1 MPGIDCPGCAWPE
14 PDPGKRHI
22 NQYCENGAK
31 HINDEATT
39 RRIAREFFWR
49 YPVSELAGM
58 SHMWLNH
65 QGRLTE
71 PVVKRPGS
79 DYYEPIGWNEA
90 FDLLAAELHNST
102 RPMRRCSTHRAG

>member
-22 NQYCENGAK
+22 NQYCENGAE
-31 HINDEATT
+31 HINE
-39 RRIAREFFWR
+39 
-49 YPVSELAGM
+49 
-58 SHMWLNH
+58 
-65 QGRLTE
+65 GRLTE